1 MPLLG
6 SFNLTVQYMSGRSIT
21 LSVEKLHY
29 VMWVIEKVDREFDLR
44 SSKYFFVHNDKRLFF
59 HDETQLQDI
68 GIDGPTTLHIVVEGN
83 FPTRIYPWER
93 FWDQEM

>member
-29 VMWVIEKVDREFDLR
+29 VMGVIEKVDASVL
-44 SSKYFFVHNDKRLFF
+44 SL
-59 HDETQLQDI
+59 
-68 GIDGPTTLHIVVEGN
+68 
-83 FPTRIYPWER
+83 
-93 FWDQEM
+93 